1 MLQALSGDVHDLIVG
16 YAQRTVCLLSLVI
29 DLMLVKTSVHENP
42 MYVINSGE
50 MKASQSLV

>member
-29 DLMLVKTSVHENP
+29 ALMLVTFVHQNP